1 MIKVVP
7 KERRSC
13 LEHYLD
19 EYKVVSGNEG
29 QNYMVVGEGEK
40 KIVRVSF
47 F

>member
-19 EYKVVSGNEG
+19 EYKVVSGNDG
-29 QNYMVVGEGEK
+29 QNYVGVGEGEK